1 MTAADLNPHKIVATK
16 EQLKNMDILAEKMSD
31 FEDLM
36 GRSFLVTSGLRTQAM
51 QNQINPANRNSCH
64 LIGAAVD
71 CSDVDGEIYQY
82 ALENIDL
89 MIRLGLYFES
99 RTYTRRWIHA
109 QFIPPKSGNRFFI
122 P

>member
-1 MTAADLNPHKIVATK
+1 MDIFQLNPHKIIATK
-16 EQLKNMDILAEKMSD
+16 DQQRNMEILAEKMTD

-36 GRSFLVTSGLRTQAM
+36 GRQFIVTSGLRTPQM
-51 QNQINPANRNSCH
+51 QNQINPANKNSCH

-71 CSDVDGEIYQY
+71 VADVDGSLYQY
-82 ALENIDL
+82 AIDNIDL

-99 RTYTRRWIHA
+99 RTYTRRWLHA
-109 QFIPPKSGNRFFI
+109 QCMEPKSGHRFFV